1 MASIVQRKWA
11 VSESQSTM
19 TTRLTR
25 STNAGKQPQENPPLL
40 SQIVHSEG
48 NTMIL
53 PVLTA

>member
-19 TTRLTR
+19 KTRLTR
-25 STNAGKQPQENPPLL
+25 STITGRQPQENPPLL
-40 SQIVHSEG
+40 SQTVSSEG
-48 NTMIL
+48 NTVIL